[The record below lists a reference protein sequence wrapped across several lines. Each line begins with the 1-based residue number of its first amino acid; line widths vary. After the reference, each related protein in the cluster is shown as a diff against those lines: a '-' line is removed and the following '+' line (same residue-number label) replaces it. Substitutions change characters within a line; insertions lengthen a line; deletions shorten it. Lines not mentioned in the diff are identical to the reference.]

1 MTLKGIPF
9 MNNTDI
15 KAKLKAFNNSLKD
28 IPLEPTEDCYVPYLE
43 QSASGDP
50 ICELFTKISWSEAA
64 TVNLVSGQRS
74 SGKSTELRRL
84 RKLLSDD
91 GCVVFLCDM
100 HDYINMTTPVEITD
114 FFISIMG
121 ALSEEFYR
129 RYGRNPSCQGYWERI
144 VNFLKTEVKITKL
157 TLEAGVDGSKAG
169 IKASLKDDPT
179 FKEQLQRKLRG
190 HVARLVQ
197 EARDFAV
204 SVVEK
209 IREIEGD
216 PDKKVVYLI
225 DSVEHIRGVGRD
237 AELVYKTVE
246 NLFSAH
252 AGSLHFDLLHVVYT
266 IPPYLTPLAPGLGR
280 YLGGGMVC
288 YLPSVHILNRDGS
301 ADENGL
307 DIMRR
312 IVGCR
317 YPNWLEIITREQ
329 LDRMAL
335 ATGGDFREF
344 FRLIRGALLKAVN
357 TATLPI
363 SDSVIDEAANHLRRD
378 MLPISREDKAWL
390 RKIAFSKDCELDSI
404 AELPRLA
411 RFFDTSLVL
420 NYRNGDYWY
429 DVHPLLK
436 PVIHDDTVQP

>member
-1 MTLKGIPF
+1 MSAEIRT
-9 MNNTDI
+9 
-15 KAKLKAFNNSLKD
+15 KLKAFNNSLKD
-28 IPLEPTEDCYVPYLE
+28 IPLEPTDPCYVDYLE
-43 QSASGDP
+43 KNPVGDP
-50 ICELFTKISWSEAA
+50 INELFTKISWSEAA

-84 RKLLSDD
+84 RKYLEED

-121 ALSEEFYR
+121 ALSEEFQKKYSS
-129 RYGRNPSCQGYWERI
+129 NPANEGYWERM
-144 VNFLKTEVKITKL
+144 VKFLKSEVKVSEM
-157 TLEAGVDGSKAG
+157 TLETGINGATAG

-179 FKEQLQRKLRG
+179 FKKRLQENLRG

-204 SVVEK
+204 SVVK
-209 IREIEGD
+209 KVRELEDD

-225 DSVEHIRGVGRD
+225 DSVEHIRGVGQD
-237 AELVYKTVE
+237 AGGVYKSVE

-252 AGSLHFDLLHVVYT
+252 AENLHFDLLHMVYT

-288 YLPSVHILNRDGS
+288 YLPSVHILHRDGTE
-301 ADENGL
+301 DENGL
-307 DIMRR
+307 QIMRK
-312 IVGCR
+312 IIQCR
-317 YPNWLEIITREQ
+317 YPDWEGIVTKDQ
-329 LDRMAL
+329 LSGMAL
-335 ATGGDFREF
+335 STGGDFREF
-344 FRLIRGALLKAVN
+344 FRLIRGVLLKAVN
-357 TATLPI
+357 TKELPI
-363 SDSVIDEAANHLRRD
+363 SDSVIEEASNHLRRD
-378 MLPISREDKAWL
+378 MLPIAKEDKEWL
-390 RKIAFSKDCELDSI
+390 HKISMSKDSELENIS
-404 AELPRLA
+404 ELPRLA
-411 RFFDTSLVL
+411 RFFDTGLVL

-436 PVIHDDTVQP
+436 PVINHDAGK